1 MYYKFLEMFFDERI
15 HSKQNVRALNG
26 RFRKK
31 INLKSIEGS
40 EERTIKKSPKDKKL
54 IYAFFLNIA

>member
-1 MYYKFLEMFFDERI
+1 MYYNFLEIFFDERI

-31 INLKSIEGS
+31 INLKSIEYS
-40 EERTIKKSPKDKKL
+40 EERTIKKLPKDKKL
-54 IYAFFLNIA
+54 IYAFFLDIA